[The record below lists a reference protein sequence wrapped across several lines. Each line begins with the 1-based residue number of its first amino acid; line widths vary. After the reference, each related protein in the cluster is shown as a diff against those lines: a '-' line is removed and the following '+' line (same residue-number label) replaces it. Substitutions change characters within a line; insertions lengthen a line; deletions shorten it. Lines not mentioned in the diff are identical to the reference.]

1 VPRQI
6 AELPSIA
13 SLLQRLH
20 SLDNLRLGCRGHM
33 TAIRASLIR
42 ETNCDASMPTPVAA
56 FVDRRAP
63 VPLTAP
69 RHPAPAP
76 LPLQGS
82 SRKVTKASAGTR
94 RKRPI
99 RTDSTA
105 PELTSAYM
113 TVLPTPSR
121 SAASSTVNTSGNLS
135 SSSWGLWLAEPSASL
150 GWRALRVRSAHMPNP
165 FRPQSRGEGLHATRS
180 RLAAAPY
187 RRSVPPQTSPWR
199 RWPSPSSQKRRQW
212 AHTPLTCG

>member
-1 VPRQI
+1 MTPDARYQVDTDGSPIALIRALLDEGPRHVLKPIIQPRFNGPLFRQI

-13 SLLQRLH
+13 SLLQRPY
-20 SLDNLRLGCRGHM
+20 SLDNLRLGGRGNM

-42 ETNCDASMPTPVAA
+42 ETNCDASVPTPIAA
-56 FVDRRAP
+56 FVDRRPP
-63 VPLTAP
+63 VALTAP
-69 RHPAPAP
+69 RDPAPAP
-76 LPLQGS
+76 MPLRSS

-121 SAASSTVNTSGNLS
+121 WAASSTVKTSGSLS
-135 SSSWGLWLAEPSASL
+135 
-150 GWRALRVRSAHMPNP
+150 
-165 FRPQSRGEGLHATRS
+165 
-180 RLAAAPY
+180 
-187 RRSVPPQTSPWR
+187 
-199 RWPSPSSQKRRQW
+199 
-212 AHTPLTCG
+212 